1 LSEQQYLQFAREK
14 QSRTERREPIPLELI
29 LSDDTTYAYD
39 GKFYFANRQVDAS
52 TGTIQVA
59 VLFPNPEKLLRP
71 GQYARIRA
79 VIKTIPNALLVPQQ
93 AVTQL
98 QTKYQVA
105 VVNADNTVN
114 IRIVNPGERIGS
126 LWVINEGLKPGD
138 RVIVEGLQ
146 KVRNGM
152 KVDPKPF
159 VEPLETAPGSSSTSA
174 TR

>member
-1 LSEQQYLQFAREK
+1 M
-14 QSRTERREPIPLELI
+14 
-29 LSDDTTYAYD
+29 
-39 GKFYFANRQVDAS
+39 
-52 TGTIQVA
+52 
-59 VLFPNPEKLLRP
+59 
-71 GQYARIRA
+71 
-79 VIKTIPNALLVPQQ
+79 IKTIPNALLVPQQ

-105 VVNADNTVN
+105 VVNADNTVD

-159 VEPLETAPGSSSTSA
+159 VEPLETAPSSSTTSA